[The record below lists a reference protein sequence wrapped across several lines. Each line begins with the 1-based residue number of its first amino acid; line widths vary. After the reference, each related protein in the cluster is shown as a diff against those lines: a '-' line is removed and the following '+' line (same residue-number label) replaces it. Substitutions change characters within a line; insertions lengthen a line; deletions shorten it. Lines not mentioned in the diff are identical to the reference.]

1 MSAELVGEDSVTAV
15 IPAAWQPNENSAAK
29 PKDDIVKHP
38 RVKKPTAMPKTA
50 AGPGCAKKIKKI
62 WMMQLPHG
70 YRHGV
75 WDYYWLSGSEFCR
88 CKQLYVVIFVVVAG
102 KSWMNFP
109 VEAMVKAK
117 RQGFGM
123 IKKKIINPQRVRR
136 IDGGFSFIPHRFV
149 TGGFLAALQQKQ
161 LLLYLFLVAV
171 CDRHGLS
178 FYRYDS
184 ICSLLQMTVEQY
196 IAARDALIEKDLI
209 AFDDTLFQ
217 VLDLPATLSKP
228 PALKPLRN
236 CQREKAPIGIDQMQ
250 SIKDILKGIGHD

>member
-1 MSAELVGEDSVTAV
+1 
-15 IPAAWQPNENSAAK
+15 
-29 PKDDIVKHP
+29 
-38 RVKKPTAMPKTA
+38 
-50 AGPGCAKKIKKI
+50 
-62 WMMQLPHG
+62 
-70 YRHGV
+70 
-75 WDYYWLSGSEFCR
+75 
-88 CKQLYVVIFVVVAG
+88 
-102 KSWMNFP
+102 
-109 VEAMVKAK
+109 
-117 RQGFGM
+117 M

-196 IAARDALIEKDLI
+196 IAARDALIEKELI
-209 AFDDTLFQ
+209 AFDGTLFQ
-217 VLDLPATLSKP
+217 VLDLPATPSKP
-228 PALKPLRN
+228 PTLKPLGS
-236 CQREKAPIGIDQMQ
+236 CQRKKAPLGIDQMQ